1 MRFPPSILDEIR
13 ARLPVSAVVG
23 RRVKL
28 VKSGREWKGLSP
40 FQSEKTPSFYVN
52 DQKGFYHDF
61 SSGKHGDIFRFV
73 METEGLA
80 FPEVVERL
88 AQEVGIQLP
97 KMQPESVEQEKK
109 RNDLYDVV
117 ELAAKFFEA
126 ELRRPGGAAARAYIE
141 KRRIEPRTQAEFR
154 FGFAPEGRDNLV
166 RHLRALGITDR
177 QLIDAGLAIE
187 PEDDRAIYDR
197 FRNRVIFP
205 IQDGKGR
212 VVAFGGRVLDPEGK
226 PKYLNSPETELFRKG
241 HLVFNGHRAR
251 EAAFKAG
258 TVIATEGYLD
268 AIAVWQ
274 AGLRHVVATLGTAFT
289 EEQIATLWRFAPE
302 PIICFDGDKAG
313 VAAANRAIDRIVP
326 ALKTGFSFRFA
337 FLPGGQDPD
346 DLIQAKGVEAFA
358 AVTDQAVGLFEALW
372 ARETSTADVSS
383 PDRQAMLEKAFRDL
397 TDQIADPL
405 VKRRY
410 EISARTK
417 LNQFFWE
424 KGAGARRPGRG
435 SPREALKLSI
445 AEQAAMAANAPRLI
459 VLERLLLG
467 LCVQFPELA
476 GARAERLATLQF
488 RGAHKA
494 EHFGSV
500 AFERLLSD
508 LLAAIDVG
516 EISGVADLYEALD
529 PFLGD
534 SLDALHGRVDG
545 QRELEFGHRLFEKL
559 PALRNDFDLR
569 IAGAYMDHF
578 MRQLEFR
585 EAEDELQLLSTLPAD
600 KMTDSAAERLFEL
613 KRDIESDRAALALA
627 EHALAEAASGERKS
641 AFGHAP
647 PSAGIAAR
655 STHRPADSPE
665 F

>member
-40 FQSEKTPSFYVN
+40 FQAEKTPSFYVN

-88 AQEVGIQLP
+88 AQEVGVNLP
-97 KMQPESVEQEKK
+97 KMQPESIEQEKK
-109 RNDLYDVV
+109 RTDLYDVV

-126 ELRRPGGAAARAYIE
+126 ELQRPGGAAARAYVE
-141 KRRIEPRTQAEFR
+141 KRRIAPLTQAEFR
-154 FGFAPEGRDNLV
+154 IGFAPEGRDNLI
-166 RHLRALGITDR
+166 RHLRALGVTDR

-197 FRNRVIFP
+197 FRNRVIIP

-212 VVAFGGRVLDPEGK
+212 VVAFGGRVLDPDGK

-313 VAAANRAIDRIVP
+313 VGAANRAIDRILP

-346 DLIQAKGVEAFA
+346 DLIRAKGVEAFS
-358 AVTDQAVGLFEALW
+358 AVTEQAMGLFDALW
-372 ARETSTADVSS
+372 RRETQSADVST
-383 PDRQAMLEKAFRDL
+383 PDRQAMLEKNFREL

-424 KGAGARRPGRG
+424 KGAGARRGGRG
-435 SPREALKLSI
+435 SPREALKLSV
-445 AEQAAMAANAPRLI
+445 AASAGFEAAAPRHI
-459 VLERLLLG
+459 AVERLLLG

-476 GARAERLATLQF
+476 EARAERLASLRL

-500 AFERLLSD
+500 SFERLLSD
-508 LLAAIDVG
+508 LLTAIESGAID
-516 EISGVADLYEALD
+516 SVADLYEALD

-534 SLDALHGRVDG
+534 ALDALHGRVDG
-545 QRELEFGHRLFEKL
+545 QRGLDFGHRLFEAL
-559 PALRNDFDLR
+559 PALRDHADPRFASDCL
-569 IAGAYMDHF
+569 DHF
-578 MRQLEFR
+578 MRLLEFR
-585 EAEDELQLLSTLPAD
+585 EAEDELQLLSTLPAEQL
-600 KMTDSAAERLFEL
+600 TDAAAERLFEL
-613 KRDIESDRAALALA
+613 KRDIESDRAQLASVEQSLA
-627 EHALAEAASGERKS
+627 ELASGERKS
-641 AFGHAP
+641 ILGA
-647 PSAGIAAR
+647 PSAPSRIAAR
-655 STHRPADSPE
+655 PPSLPE

>member
-1 MRFPPSILDEIR
+1 MRYPPSILDDIR

-88 AQEVGIQLP
+88 AQEAGVTLP
-97 KMQPESVEQEKK
+97 RMQPESVEHEKK
-109 RNDLYDVV
+109 RKDLYDVM
-117 ELAAKFFEA
+117 EFAAKFFEA
-126 ELRRPGGAAARAYIE
+126 ELQRSGGAAARAYVE

-154 FGFAPEGRDNLV
+154 IGFAPEGRDNLI
-166 RHLRALGITDR
+166 RHLRSLGVTDR
-177 QLIDAGLAIE
+177 QMVDAGLAIE
-187 PEDDRAIYDR
+187 PDDDRAIYDR
-197 FRNRVIFP
+197 FRNRVIIP
-205 IQDGKGR
+205 IQDAKGR
-212 VVAFGGRVLDPEGK
+212 VVAFGGRVLDPDAK

-313 VAAANRAIDRIVP
+313 LGAANRAIDRILP

-346 DLIQAKGVEAFA
+346 DLIRAKGVEAFS
-358 AVTDQAVGLFEALW
+358 AVTEQAVGLFEALW
-372 ARETSTADVSS
+372 ARETAAADVST
-383 PDRQAMLEKAFRDL
+383 PDRQAMLEKAFRTL

-410 EISARTK
+410 EISARTR

-445 AEQAAMAANAPRLI
+445 AAGAGMEAAAPRF
-459 VLERLLLG
+459 VAVERLLLG
-467 LCVQFPELA
+467 LCIQFPELIEP
-476 GARAERLATLQF
+476 RSERLASLRL
-488 RGAHKA
+488 RGAHKSA
-494 EHFGSV
+494 HFGSV
-500 AFERLLSD
+500 TFERALSD
-508 LLAAIDVG
+508 LLSAMDGGAID
-516 EISGVADLYEALD
+516 GVADLYEALD
-529 PFLGD
+529 PYLGEC
-534 SLDALHGRVDG
+534 LDALHGRVDG
-545 QRELEFGHRLFEKL
+545 RLGLEFGHRLFEAM
-559 PALRNDFDLR
+559 PAARDNPDPRFPGQCL
-569 IAGAYMDHF
+569 DHF
-578 MRQLEFR
+578 MRLLEFR
-585 EAEDELQLLSTLPAD
+585 EAEDELQLLSNLPAEQL
-600 KMTDSAAERLFEL
+600 TDAAAERLFEL
-613 KRDIESDRAALALA
+613 KRDIESDRAALAAVELG
-627 EHALAEAASGERKS
+627 LAEAASGERKS
-641 AFGHAP
+641 LSGHAP
-647 PSAGIAAR
+647 APAR
-655 STHRPADSPE
+655 TLERPAGPPADLPE